1 LGKNNYLNYHKSPP
15 AEGVNTIKI
24 YYYYYLLMA
33 ERNEGLGNGAKT
45 LKVMTEQAIFP
56 IHVTSINTL
65 VVLRG
70 VYEERKYQGRR
81 AVKGR
86 ASPPLSCT
94 LTQSAPASL
103 IIIPAQFAH
112 RYYFSAVGRLS
123 GDGCPPLSFALC
135 LTNQSAAPA
144 SLIIIRPQAIAPR
157 MISTRSLLPAFP
169 CTLLTIL

>member
-1 LGKNNYLNYHKSPP
+1 MSSLAATQSDGFYFPPNYD
-15 AEGVNTIKI
+15 
-24 YYYYYLLMA
+24 
-33 ERNEGLGNGAKT
+33 
-45 LKVMTEQAIFP
+45 
-56 IHVTSINTL
+56 
-65 VVLRG
+65 
-70 VYEERKYQGRR
+70 GRR
-81 AVKGR
+81 DGGLSKFNTNGQYKGSNQYQQSGIIR
-86 ASPPLSCT
+86 FELPFDAWCLQCEAHLSKGLRFNAKKDIKKKCASPPLSCT